1 VTAGTLQSLLL
12 IGVIATV
19 APLIA
24 ELGRRIRLPAV
35 VVEICLGILVG
46 PAVLGLAHPDSVIN
60 ALSDLGLAFLMFLA
74 GYEIDLARIKG
85 DPLRRATAGW
95 LLSVVLALIIA
106 FGLVSTG
113 FALDTLVIGMTLTT
127 TALGTILPMLHD
139 AGVVE
144 TEFGRHILAI
154 GTLGEFGPIVA
165 IAVLLTGKDP
175 LVTVALLVLFLVIAV
190 ATALLAMQAHPP
202 AFVSLLRRHL
212 RTSAQLPVRVAVLM
226 ILVLVFIAF
235 RLGLD
240 VLLGAFAAG
249 VAVRLFAVGED
260 SEIIRGKLEAIG
272 FGWLV
277 PIFFIVS
284 GMKFDLHA
292 FIARPATLLR
302 VPLFLA
308 LFLIVRGTPALLL
321 YRSRMPLRDR
331 IPLALF
337 SATGLPLIVVIT
349 TLGVATGRMFPDN
362 AAALVGAGLL
372 SVLIFPV
379 VGLTRLGSGRTNNRV
394 LHASAPGA
402 SEGTRSVVGPDATAQ
417 ANPDDG

>member
-1 VTAGTLQSLLL
+1 MRGHC
-12 IGVIATV
+12 
-19 APLIA
+19 
-24 ELGRRIRLPAV
+24 R
-35 VVEICLGILVG
+35 GILVG
-46 PAVLGLAHPDSVIN
+46 PAVLGHAHPDSVIN

-74 GYEIDLARIKG
+74 GYEIDLARING

-95 LLSVVLALIIA
+95 LLSLVLAMIVA
-106 FGLVSTG
+106 FTMVSTG

-139 AGVVE
+139 AGVLE
-144 TEFGRHILAI
+144 SEFGRHILAI

-175 LVTVALLVLFLVIAV
+175 LVIGALLVVFLVIAV
-190 ATALLAMQAHPP
+190 ATALLATQAHPP

-212 RTSAQLPVRVAVLM
+212 RTSAQLPVRVAVVL
-226 ILVLVFIAF
+226 ILVLVYIAF

-249 VAVRLFAVGED
+249 VAVRLFAAGED

-284 GMKFDLHA
+284 GMHFDLHA
-292 FIARPATLLR
+292 FIARPTTLLR
-302 VPLFLA
+302 VPLFLL
-308 LFLIVRGTPALLL
+308 LFLIVRGVPAILL
-321 YRSRMPLRDR
+321 YRRRFPLRER
-331 IPLALF
+331 VPLALF

-349 TLGVATGRMFPDN
+349 TLGVATGRMRPDN

-379 VGLTRLGSGRTNNRV
+379 LGLSLLGAGGATTGV
-394 LHASAPGA
+394 TPASAAGHEVAGKPA
-402 SEGTRSVVGPDATAQ
+402 EGQDATA
-417 ANPDDG
+417 PGDR